1 MRKGLYE
8 KMNNDVERIIC
19 SEEQIAVA
27 VKQLGARITEDY
39 AGKRPVLLCV
49 LKGASLFHADLIRAV
64 NLPCEVDFIT
74 AKSYGMGAK
83 SSGKL
88 RILKEP
94 DINICGRDLI
104 IVEDILDTA
113 VTLSALIHTLL
124 ESKPSSIKTAVFL
137 DKNIGREKPVK
148 ADYKC
153 FDAENEFLVG
163 YGLDYA
169 ERYRNLPYV
178 GVLKREIYE

>member
-1 MRKGLYE
+1 
-8 KMNNDVERIIC
+8 MNRDIERILY
-19 SEEQIAVA
+19 SEAQIAEA
-27 VKQLGARITEDY
+27 VKQLGERITRDY
-39 AGKRPVLLCV
+39 AEKEPVLLCV
-49 LKGASLFHADLIRAV
+49 LKGSSVFHADLMRAV
-64 NLPCEVDFIT
+64 SLPCEIDFIV
-74 AKSYGMGAK
+74 AKSYGMNAQ

-94 DINICGRDLI
+94 DVDIKNRDVI

-113 VTLSALIHTLL
+113 VTLSALLHTLSL
-124 ESKPSSIKTAVFL
+124 KEPASLKTAVFL
-137 DKNIGREKPVK
+137 DKNLGVKKPVT

-178 GVLKREIYE
+178 GILKREIYSDN